1 VNRDDLL
8 RDLRW
13 LLSEMNALAEKS
25 GCDDAPPM
33 GPIIATGA
41 TTLRQIAR
49 GQTAVISRRYVT
61 AIISELESDRG

>member
-1 VNRDDLL
+1 MDRDELL

-13 LLSEMNALAEKS
+13 LLDEMNKLQEKS

-33 GPIIATGA
+33 GPIIATGE

-49 GQTAVISRRYVT
+49 GQTAVLSRRYVE
-61 AIISELESDRG
+61 AIIEAIA